1 MKKSLIRHLLTALGT
16 VLTLLGIE
24 QFSGVINYIVE
35 QLDAIYS
42 AALTLIGVVTTI
54 IGYFRR

>member
-16 VLTLLGIE
+16 VLTLVGLE
-24 QFSGVINYIVE
+24 QFSGALNYLVE

-42 AALTLIGVVTTI
+42 AALTLIGVITTI